1 MKLLKK
7 SIIILQLLT
16 LTSFGLISCKSNKV
30 IPVPGEDIAIM
41 NNIYVEYSNIG
52 DTYYKLE
59 DFNNAAKYYEM
70 AMKNRKLYW
79 SSYYKLA
86 KCYALTSDW
95 SKALPMYKKI
105 LKRDPDNNSI
115 KASLAYIY
123 SMQGD
128 LKESKKLLKELLE
141 IDNHNEKYIE
151 NYLAILMVDEENYK
165 KNKEEVQEYLN
176 LLKENFQE
184 NKNIER
190 FENSIKKF
198 EPEQKKDT
206 DHEPVS
212 EKESN

>member
-1 MKLLKK
+1 M
-7 SIIILQLLT
+7 LQFLT
-16 LTSFGLISCKSNKV
+16 LVSIGFISCKSNKV

-59 DFNNAAKYYEM
+59 DFTNAAKYYEM
-70 AMKNRKLYW
+70 AMHNRKLYW

-86 KCYALTSDW
+86 KCYALSSDW

-105 LKRDPDNNSI
+105 LSRDPENTSI

-141 IDNHNEKYIE
+141 IDSNNEKYIE
-151 NYLAILMVDEENYK
+151 NYLAVLTVDEENYN
-165 KNKEEVQEYLN
+165 KNKEEVQKYFN
-176 LLKENFQE
+176 LLKDNFQE
-184 NKNIER
+184 NQNIQR
-190 FENSIKKF
+190 FENLIKKY
-198 EPEQKKDT
+198 EPEETKT
-206 DHEPVS
+206 DDQPENS
-212 EKESN
+212 Q